1 MFWEMGEV
9 LERIGIQ
16 RVLERCWNEL
26 ERIDY
31 PEEWSQGEAATPSRT
46 PSPETII
53 EDKMM
58 GGKLWMKVEQ
68 LALSI
73 FYNTYE
79 DGPHIP
85 HPYMPRL
92 GTFWM
97 RSTEEIIKNIIVK
110 IISWVGPPPEG
121 PSCGRLI
128 S

>member
-73 FYNTYE
+73 FYNAYE
-79 DGPHIP
+79 
-85 HPYMPRL
+85 
-92 GTFWM
+92 
-97 RSTEEIIKNIIVK
+97 
-110 IISWVGPPPEG
+110 EG
-121 PSCGRLI
+121 PLHPTPICRGQERSGCVRQKKSSRILL
-128 S
+128 